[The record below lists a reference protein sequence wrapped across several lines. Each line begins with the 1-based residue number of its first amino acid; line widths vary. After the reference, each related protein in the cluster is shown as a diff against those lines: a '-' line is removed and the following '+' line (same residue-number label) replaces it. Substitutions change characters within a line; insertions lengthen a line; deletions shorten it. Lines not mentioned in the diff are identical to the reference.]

1 MKALKLTAKIT
12 FTLLSLAAVIY
23 GIYAFQKVDR
33 RDVIDKTLVYQSSF
47 TITKSM
53 NFDFTPSE
61 EEMIDSIPEFV
72 SVPEGGLDWMLF
84 AETESFPY
92 DDITEDGEDISG
104 VMPKFSDALS
114 AFDGQT
120 IKMQGYMFPLNAED
134 SQSVFLFGPFPLS
147 CPYHYH
153 VGPALVIE
161 AHAKDKLEF
170 NLSAIDIT
178 GVLELVPRDDEY
190 NVFYRLRDVELI
202 K

>member
-12 FTLLSLAAVIY
+12 FTLLSLAAVTY

-33 RDVIDKTLVYQSSF
+33 RDTIDKTLVYQSSF

-61 EEMIDSIPEFV
+61 EEMIESIPEFV
-72 SVPEGGLDWMLF
+72 TVPEGGLDWMLF
-84 AETESFPY
+84 AETESVPY
-92 DDITEDGEDISG
+92 DDKTKDGEDING
-104 VMPKFSDALS
+104 VMPEFSKKLMS
-114 AFDGQT
+114 YDGQ
-120 IKMQGYMFPLNAED
+120 IVKMQGYMFPLNAKD

-161 AHAKDKLEF
+161 AHAKDKLDF
-170 NLSAIDIT
+170 DLAAINIT
-178 GVLELVPRDDEY
+178 GVLELVQRDDEY
-190 NVFYRLRDVELI
+190 NIFYRLRDVELI
-202 K
+202 N